1 MESSNLQ
8 KLVQEIAQPLKDNP
22 DALLRKVLGTLNYY
36 KVMGLINSPMVKAF
50 LPKEFNPGA
59 LIGGALDKLD
69 ELGPEFWTE
78 AEEMILGAL
87 SGDPGETARIKK
99 VLGVVVDEN

>member
-22 DALLRKVLGTLNYY
+22 DALLKKVLGTLNYY

-59 LIGGALDKLD
+59 LIGGVLEKLD
-69 ELGPEFWTE
+69 ALGPEFWAD
-78 AEEMILGAL
+78 AESMIMGAL
-87 SGDPGETARIKK
+87 SGDPEETIRIKK
-99 VLGVVVDEN
+99 ILGVVIDED